1 LLVYV
6 FNNRLVDTIKLRNEK
21 SIISTEIKV
30 GDNVGKVISI
40 ANQKGG
46 VGKTTTSVNLGACLA
61 YLGKK
66 VLLVDVD
73 PQGNTTS
80 GIGIEKADVN
90 QCIYDVLVDDV
101 EASQV
106 IRSTVLE
113 NLYSIPATI
122 QLAGAEIELVPT
134 ISREVRLKRA
144 LERVIDD
151 YDYILIDC
159 PPSLGLL
166 TLNALTASDSV
177 LIPVQCE
184 YYALEGLSQLLNT
197 VRLVQKHLNN
207 DLKVEGVLL
216 TMLDARTNLGIQ
228 VIEEVKKYFQ
238 DKVYKTIIP
247 RNVRLSE
254 APSHGEPIIV
264 YDPKSRGAEV
274 YLDLAKEV
282 VRNG

>member
-1 LLVYV
+1 M
-6 FNNRLVDTIKLRNEK
+6 
-21 SIISTEIKV
+21 KV
-30 GDNVGKVISI
+30 GDTVGKIIAI

-46 VGKTTTSVNLGACLA
+46 VGKTTTSVNLGASLA
-61 YLGKK
+61 YMGKK
-66 VLLVDVD
+66 VLLVDID
-73 PQGNTTS
+73 PQGNATS
-80 GIGIEKADVN
+80 GVGLEKADID
-90 QCIYDVLVDDV
+90 QCIYNVLVDDV
-101 EASQV
+101 EVKKV
-106 IRSTVLE
+106 IRSTSVE

-144 LERVIDD
+144 LDEVKDD
-151 YDYILIDC
+151 FDYIIIDC

-166 TLNALTASDSV
+166 TLNALTASDTV

-197 VRLVQKHLNN
+197 VRLVQKHLNE
-207 DLKVEGVLL
+207 DLRIEGVLL
-216 TMLDARTNLGIQ
+216 TMLDARTNLGLQ

-238 DKVYKTIIP
+238 EKVYKTIIP

-254 APSHGEPIIV
+254 APSHGEPIII

-282 VRNG
+282 VISG